1 MFQWK
6 MIFIEE
12 NLRKMHCMPLVN
24 NRDNSLLQA
33 ISANDL
39 SSCKHILNHTL
50 DVFTYTKI
58 SYTRRLHIY
67 SVQMIKS
74 MREYAYRRGRTV
86 FSVIWYRFATAVVA
100 IVLSG
105 IDLRHA
111 IREVQISCE
120 IVRLIRINAKKIKI
134 KQSRW
139 IFYFGFY
146 FYSQSNTNYIYN
158 PSNHI

>member
-1 MFQWK
+1 MCLYTNMFRWK
-6 MIFIEE
+6 MSFIEE
-12 NLRKMHCMPLVN
+12 NLRKMHCMSSVN
-24 NRDNSLLQA
+24 NWGNSLLQA

-50 DVFTYTKI
+50 DVFAYTKI

-120 IVRLIRINAKKIKI
+120 MIRLIRLKTKKIEI
-134 KQSRW
+134 KQSTK
-139 IFYFGFY
+139 ILYF
-146 FYSQSNTNYIYN
+146 S
-158 PSNHI
+158 